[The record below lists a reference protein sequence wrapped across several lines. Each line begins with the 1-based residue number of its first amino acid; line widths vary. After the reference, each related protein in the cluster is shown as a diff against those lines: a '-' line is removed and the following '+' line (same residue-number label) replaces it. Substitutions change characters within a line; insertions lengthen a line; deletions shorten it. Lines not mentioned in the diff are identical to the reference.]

1 MIITQGKKYCPNY
14 LRLIPRIGFHS
25 LDLPLSRTKIKNT
38 DDIAAVAKASGMSK
52 KDIETIK
59 KHAFLTHMNFMT
71 AKGHLHQ
78 AMTWRLRGNDLQMV
92 FLKKE
97 IYCFVA

>member
-1 MIITQGKKYCPNY
+1 
-14 LRLIPRIGFHS
+14 
-25 LDLPLSRTKIKNT
+25 
-38 DDIAAVAKASGMSK
+38 
-52 KDIETIK
+52 
-59 KHAFLTHMNFMT
+59 MNFMT

-97 IYCFVA
+97 IYCFVAWTTWKKVEKKYNLTASKAYAKAKKKYNWEQAIYDLFDLFGEEDEPDGLL